1 MKKNLLSF
9 IVVVAV
15 IFSACAQ
22 QKKTTKSQAS
32 LVKKTA
38 NAIQSMAMERTP
50 CFGNCPA
57 YRLEIYRDGLVK
69 FKSWSDTEYEG
80 EYEKKFDAAKV
91 AELFTQF
98 EEHRVDTCAEAYESL
113 IQDVP
118 GINYYFT
125 YMDREQKIMNAHFGP
140 KYLTLMAE
148 ETDKHFKVDATWTKT
163 ADKKKEQ

>member
-1 MKKNLLSF
+1 M
-9 IVVVAV
+9 VAA

-22 QKKTTKSQAS
+22 QKKTTAS
-32 LVKKTA
+32 KASVVKKTS
-38 NAIQSMAMERTP
+38 NSIQSMAMERTP

-57 YRLEIYRDGLVK
+57 YRLEIYKNGLVK

-80 EYEKKFDAAKV
+80 EYEKKFDPAKV
-91 AELFTQF
+91 VELFTQF

-125 YMDREQKIMNAHFGP
+125 YMGREQKIMNAHFGP
-140 KYLTLMAE
+140 RYLVRLAE
-148 ETDKHFKVDATWTKT
+148 ETDGYFKVDATWTKT
-163 ADKKKEQ
+163 ADKKKD